1 MKIIILLLILFSSAL
16 TIYSQNFDLDI
27 STESV
32 TISSFS
38 QSEYENSSFIS
49 SDNPFSQGIEIIPE
63 QESVTISLNGQSY
76 IESEKS
82 FDNIQPGSYY
92 LEISKQGYKSFKKWI
107 ILEKNRRVVIE
118 ITLAREFG
126 YLNIV
131 SNGNDPEILIN
142 GKLVN
147 KYSPL
152 PTGTYELTIRSFG
165 FIEESKSITVFTDET
180 TNETFM
186 LKEADFEIESLKVR
200 KKVFNSKAKEG
211 FGENV
216 FIINV
221 NAPGEG
227 VLLIEDS
234 NNNILFTDD
243 ITFNTWKNEFRFR
256 QPLEDGSYLVKV
268 KSNNIVKSSNF
279 TVDSN
284 INQGILPSFGI
295 NTGLLMCQTAEI
307 NTKGLSQ
314 YQFILGSG
322 LASNDVYL
330 SFNSNSSVSN
340 SVQLK
345 GGMEVEIDAKNESS
359 SFNFN
364 AGFLY
369 IKELNTVSIGLSPM
383 YNFNSLV
390 QENIDNKYYN
400 YLSLGIPATISIST
414 VKLTLS
420 PNLTYEVTEDFTYNL
435 GAGLHYDN
443 QKIRTGLSGEY
454 MSEDFSNYDL
464 TFGYELYYLLPESQS
479 YLGLGLLIFEDL
491 DAKLLINFTALF

>member
-16 TIYSQNFDLDI
+16 TIYSQNSDLDI
-27 STESV
+27 SNESV

-49 SDNPFSQGIEIIPE
+49 SDNPFSQGIHVLPE

-92 LEISKQGYKSFKKWI
+92 LEISKDGYKPFKKWI
-107 ILEKNRRVVIE
+107 ILENNRRVVVE

-131 SNGNDPEILIN
+131 SNGNNPEILID
-142 GKLVN
+142 GKLVE

-165 FIEESKSITVFTDET
+165 FIAESKSITIFTNET
-180 TNETFM
+180 TNEIFE
-186 LKEADFEIESLKVR
+186 LKGADFEIESLSVR
-200 KKVFNSKAKEG
+200 KKVFDSRAKEG
-211 FGENV
+211 FGVNV

-227 VLLIEDS
+227 VIQVEDS
-234 NNNILFTDD
+234 NNNVIYTDN
-243 ITFNTWKNEFRFR
+243 ITFKTWISEYKFRKS
-256 QPLEDGSYLVKV
+256 LDDGSYLVKV

-279 TVDSN
+279 TVDSD
-284 INQGILPSFGI
+284 INQGIIPGFGI
-295 NTGLLMCQTAEI
+295 NTGLLKCQTAEI
-307 NTKGLSQ
+307 NVKGLTQ
-314 YQFILGSG
+314 YQFSLGSG
-322 LASNDVYL
+322 LSSNDVYL

-345 GGMEVEIDAKNESS
+345 GGMEVEIDAKNENS
-359 SFNFN
+359 SFNFT
-364 AGFLY
+364 AGLMY
-369 IKELNTVSIGLSPM
+369 LKELNTFSFGISPM

-390 QENIDNKYYN
+390 RENVDSEYLN
-400 YLSLGIPATISIST
+400 YISLGLPATINLLP

-420 PNLTYEVTEDFTYNL
+420 PNMTYEITKDFKYIL

-454 MSEDFSNYDL
+454 VSEDFSNFDI
-464 TFGYELYYLLPESQS
+464 TIGYELYYLLPESQS
-479 YLGLGLLIFEDL
+479 YLGLGVLIFEDL